1 MSAARLISYVKS
13 LFRRGRMEH
22 DLSEELQFH
31 LQHAIQKNITAG
43 MNPAEARN
51 TALRSFGGVDQVKE
65 QCRDLRTRRFID
77 AFLRDVKFG
86 LRTLRRN
93 PGFTGVVVLT
103 LALGIGASTAI
114 FSVVNAVLLR
124 PLPYQ
129 NPERL
134 VTLWE
139 TKPRS
144 VIPWTPV
151 PGRLRG
157 DSVLLGVS
165 FPDLVDWKKLNDSF
179 LKLAALAYQEFVLT
193 GPEGP
198 ERVEGFRVEPELLQ
212 LLGLEPLLGRR
223 FLSEEAEPGKDRVVL
238 LSHGLWQRR
247 FGGSHVMNQTLILNQ
262 QKHTI
267 VGVLKPDFL
276 TPIRLWR
283 DFMSKEADL
292 YVPLSPTPE
301 EQRQRRYGSASVIGR
316 LKQGV
321 TTAQAQA
328 EMEAVVGRLRE
339 QYPDTNKDKHVAVL
353 PLHQEYIGNGRSTIL
368 ALFGSVALVLLIACA
383 NVANLLFAR
392 AVAHGKE
399 MSLRSALGASRL
411 RLIGQLLTESLI
423 FSMLGGA
430 LGALLAYWGTRIL
443 LTLAPKDTPRLNEV
457 SVDGHVLIFGVS
469 LSLLTA
475 LLCGLA
481 PALKL
486 SRPNWNYSWT
496 AGKRLSSSGNPG
508 SVNSLLVVAE
518 VALSLVLLTGAG
530 LLVKTFWIVTS
541 IDPGYRAQN
550 LLALNIEPAQSR
562 YSKPHQRIAFF
573 SQILERV
580 ESVPGV
586 LSAAV
591 VTDLPL
597 RGSRG
602 IGLTIHDRPP
612 RRANEDYHANAEFR
626 VVSRNYFRTMGI
638 PLLRGRTFNDQDT
651 ENGAPI
657 VIINQTM
664 ARRYWP
670 NEEPIGKRFVQGDPG
685 YELPWLTVVGIVG
698 DVKHE
703 GQTQKTYAEV
713 YAPYLQVASTVPYF
727 LPRELVVRTS
737 SDPMNLVTALRAE
750 IAAVDKDQPAFKIES
765 MAAALA
771 ESVSQRRFSML
782 LLLIFAFLGLAL
794 AVIGVYGVLS
804 YMVTQRTH
812 EIGIRMALG
821 ARRSDL
827 LRMVIGRGACLTA
840 VGTGIG
846 LVASCLFARALTSQ
860 LYGVSA
866 TDPTT
871 FAGVALLLTLVALFA
886 CWLPA
891 RRATQVDPMVAL
903 RHE

>member
-1 MSAARLISYVKS
+1 MPATTLLYRLKA
-13 LFRRGRMEH
+13 LFRRGRAEN
-22 DLSEELQFH
+22 DLTEELEFH
-31 LQHAIQKNITAG
+31 LQNEIERRIAAG
-43 MNPAEARN
+43 MTPETARDE
-51 TALRSFGGVDQVKE
+51 ALRSFGGVDQTKE
-65 QCRDLRTRRFID
+65 QCRDLRTWRFIE
-77 AFLRDVKFG
+77 AFLRDVKYG
-86 LRTLRRN
+86 LWTLRRN
-93 PGFTGVVVLT
+93 PGFTAVVVLT

-114 FSVVNAVLLR
+114 FSVVNAVLLS

-129 NPERL
+129 DPERL
-134 VTLWE
+134 ATLWE

-144 VIPWTPV
+144 VIPWTPT

-165 FPDLVDWKKLNDSF
+165 FPDLVDWRKLNHSF
-179 LKLAALAYQEFVLT
+179 LNLAALAYQEFVLT
-193 GPEGP
+193 GREGP

-212 LLGLEPLLGRR
+212 LLGLEPLVGRR
-223 FLSEEAEPGKDRVVL
+223 FLSEEAQPGKERVVL

-247 FGGSHVMNQTLILNQ
+247 FGGSDVLNQTLTLNQ
-262 QKHTI
+262 QGYTI
-267 VGVLKPDFL
+267 VGVLKPEFL
-276 TPIRLWR
+276 APIRLWR
-283 DFMSKEADL
+283 DFMGKEADL
-292 YVPLSPTPE
+292 YVPLGLTAE
-301 EQRQRRYGSASVIGR
+301 EQGQRRYGSASVIGR

-321 TTAQAQA
+321 TAAQAQA
-328 EMEAVVGRLRE
+328 EMEAIVGRLRE
-339 QYPDTNKDKHVAVL
+339 QYPDTNKDKHAVVL
-353 PLHQEYIGNGRSTIL
+353 PLHEEYIGNSRSTIL
-368 ALFGSVALVLLIACA
+368 ALFAAVAFVLLIACT

-392 AVAHGKE
+392 AAGQGKE
-399 MSLRSALGASRL
+399 MSLRSALGASRW

-423 FSMLGGA
+423 LSILGGA
-430 LGALLAYWGTRIL
+430 LGVLLAWWGTRIL
-443 LTLAPKDTPRLNEV
+443 LTLAPKDIPRLNEV
-457 SVDGHVLIFGVS
+457 SVDDHVLIFAVS

-475 LLCGLA
+475 LLFGLA
-481 PALKL
+481 PALRL
-486 SRPNWNYSWT
+486 SRPNWNFSWT
-496 AGKRLSSSGNPG
+496 AGKRLSSSGNERR
-508 SVNSLLVVAE
+508 VNSVLAVAE
-518 VALSLVLLTGAG
+518 VALSLVLLTGAS
-530 LLVKTFWIVTS
+530 LLAKSFWVVTS

-550 LLALNIEPAQSR
+550 LLALNIEPPQSR
-562 YSKPHQRIAFF
+562 YPKPYQRIAFF
-573 SQILERV
+573 TQILERV
-580 ESVPGV
+580 ESLPGV

-602 IGLTIHDRPP
+602 IGLTIQDRPP

-626 VVSRNYFRTMGI
+626 VVSRNYFQTMGI
-638 PLLRGRTFNDQDT
+638 PLLRGRTFNEEDAGNST
-651 ENGAPI
+651 P
-657 VIINQTM
+657 VVVINQTM

-827 LRMVIGRGACLTA
+827 LRMVIGRGASLTA